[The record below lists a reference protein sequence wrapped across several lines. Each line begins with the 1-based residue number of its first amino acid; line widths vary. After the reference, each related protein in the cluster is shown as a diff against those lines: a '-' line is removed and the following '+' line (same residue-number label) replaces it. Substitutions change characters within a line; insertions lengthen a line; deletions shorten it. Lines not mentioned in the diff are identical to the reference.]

1 MQRVVSTTELRGRH
15 ARVLPIGRRLRLLRS
30 RPTAPRSYN
39 CSVNTPL
46 AGFVRDVLGCGCPE
60 EVLRSI
66 TVDRSRPILG
76 LDVEV
81 ARLDVGGRLL
91 VYVVPAPAS
100 RKLRSVVAAAVEA
113 GISERDRRS
122 FNRFRLV
129 LACADPAEVE
139 PAARAAFDA
148 CPRPDERVHLHVV
161 SSAELSVLG

>member
-1 MQRVVSTTELRGRH
+1 VT
-15 ARVLPIGRRLRLLRS
+15 RS
-30 RPTAPRSYN
+30 A
-39 CSVNTPL
+39 L

-66 TVDRSRPILG
+66 TVDRSRLILG
-76 LDVEV
+76 LDAEV

-113 GISERDRRS
+113 GIAERDRRS

-129 LACADPAEVE
+129 LACADPSAIEQ
-139 PAARAAFDA
+139 PARDAFEA
-148 CPRPDERVHLHVV
+148 CRRPDDRVHLHVV
-161 SSAELSVLG
+161 SSAELYVLG

>member
-1 MQRVVSTTELRGRH
+1 VT
-15 ARVLPIGRRLRLLRS
+15 RS
-30 RPTAPRSYN
+30 A
-39 CSVNTPL
+39 L

-66 TVDRSRPILG
+66 TVDRSRLILG

-113 GISERDRRS
+113 GIAERDRRS

-129 LACADPAEVE
+129 LAYAEPAEVE

-148 CPRPDERVHLHVV
+148 CPRPDDRVHLHVV
-161 SSAELSVLG
+161 SLDELRALS